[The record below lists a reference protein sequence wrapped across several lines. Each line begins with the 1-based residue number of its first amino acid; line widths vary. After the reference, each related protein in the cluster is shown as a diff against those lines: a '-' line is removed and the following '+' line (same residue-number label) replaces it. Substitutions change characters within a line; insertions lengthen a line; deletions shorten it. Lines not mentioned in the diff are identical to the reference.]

1 MQTYFLLFQILHENA
16 IHYILRGTVPLAGG
30 RENAKVLCFRK
41 SIKLSVS
48 GSVCVLCKSC
58 LKLEG
63 TGGDKCIRA
72 QRAAVFLSVN
82 YVLIVRLC
90 KLTTLKGQC
99 HEIFCFRFFHGHLP
113 PSP

>member
-48 GSVCVLCKSC
+48 GSVCVLCKRC

-63 TGGDKCIRA
+63 TGGKNVLERNA
-72 QRAAVFLSVN
+72 QLYFS
-82 YVLIVRLC
+82 
-90 KLTTLKGQC
+90 G
-99 HEIFCFRFFHGHLP
+99 
-113 PSP
+113 